1 MLTCG
6 RMGSRDPLL
15 YSFSAPSGEIEARG
29 QIEAGKSQTLDF
41 TPPADGVYVLDAN
54 PGMNAFIV
62 KVQGGDLLVTVTLSP
77 SDKTVIEVRQEPL
90 TASWVRWCRPSR
102 PGGGVD
108 AGQHENETG
117 GASDA

>member
-29 QIEAGKSQTLDF
+29 QIEAGKSQIVNF
-41 TPPADGVYVLDAN
+41 APAADGVYVLGGS
-54 PGMNAFIV
+54 PGMMPITIQ
-62 KVQGGDLLVTVTLSP
+62 VQGRNLLVTVTLPP
-77 SDKTVIEVRQEPL
+77 SDRTVIEVRQEPL